1 MEFKELKK
9 KEEKD
14 LHRLLAEN
22 RDYLRELRF
31 KDANKQLKNIR
42 EIRIVRQTIA
52 RTLMLLNIGKDKK
65 KIKKTSAAAKAMA
78 DASATTLVTADKGK
92 K

>member
-14 LHRLLAEN
+14 LHRILAES
-22 RDYLRELRF
+22 RVGLRELRF

-42 EIRIVRQTIA
+42 EIRSIKQTIA
-52 RTLMLLNIGKDKK
+52 RILMLLNSKRAEKK
-65 KIKKTSAAAKAMA
+65 
-78 DASATTLVTADKGK
+78 
-92 K
+92 

>member
-14 LHRLLAEN
+14 LHRILAES

-52 RTLMLLNIGKDKK
+52 RILMLLNIGKDKK
-65 KIKKTSAAAKAMA
+65 NIKKQEKN
-78 DASATTLVTADKGK
+78 KI
-92 K
+92 

>member
-31 KDANKQLKNIR
+31 KDTNKQLKNIR

-52 RTLMLLNIGKDKK
+52 RILMLLNIGKEKK
-65 KIKKTSAAAKAMA
+65 KAKKT
-78 DASATTLVTADKGK
+78 VK

>member
-14 LHRLLAEN
+14 LHAYLAEN

-52 RTLMLLNIGKDKK
+52 RILMLLNIGKKK
-65 KIKKTSAAAKAMA
+65 KIKKQ
-78 DASATTLVTADKGK
+78 GK

>member
-14 LHRLLAEN
+14 LHRILAEK

-31 KDANKQLKNIR
+31 KDANKQVKNVR
-42 EIRIVRQTIA
+42 EIRIIRQTIA
-52 RTLMLLNIGKDKK
+52 RILMLLNSKK
-65 KIKKTSAAAKAMA
+65 EKEIVEKKQEKE
-78 DASATTLVTADKGK
+78 
-92 K
+92 